1 MKETEG
7 VAAKMDTG
15 EGEPKESEE
24 SKMET
29 DAKEKKVEEAETL
42 QGDPNATQKISK
54 MEQDWARKSRRESVS
69 VSPYK
74 CGQFYVSGLMQ
85 AQKVIIGILMY
96 STFWV
101 VDA

>member
-42 QGDPNATQKISK
+42 QGDPNATQKKSK
-54 MEQDWARKSRRESVS
+54 MEQDWAI
-69 VSPYK
+69 
-74 CGQFYVSGLMQ
+74 C
-85 AQKVIIGILMY
+85 
-96 STFWV
+96 
-101 VDA
+101 

>member
-54 MEQDWARKSRRESVS
+54 MEQDWAIYVS

-74 CGQFYVSGLMQ
+74 CGQFYVSGLVQ